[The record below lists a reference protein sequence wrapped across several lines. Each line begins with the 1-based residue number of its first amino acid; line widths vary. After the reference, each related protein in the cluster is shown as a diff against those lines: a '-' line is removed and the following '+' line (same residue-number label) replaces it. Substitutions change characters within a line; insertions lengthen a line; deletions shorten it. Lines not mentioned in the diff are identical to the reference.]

1 MPASAAKKPVIGR
14 EVFVAPSA
22 WVCGDVVLGD
32 QCTVMHHVVIRG
44 DVSAIRIGRRVN
56 VQDGTIIHTK
66 TGVPL
71 HVGDDVAIGHRAV
84 VHCTHVG
91 SHTLIGI
98 GAIVLDDCRIGR
110 DCVIA
115 AGALLPPGMLVPD
128 GKLVMGVPGRIVR
141 DVTQRDLD
149 YIDFVVEN
157 YVRLGAEHANGFY
170 PRANAIAAPVEPDMI
185 AGVPATQVRVMES
198 HEGGN

>member
-1 MPASAAKKPVIGR
+1 
-14 EVFVAPSA
+14 
-22 WVCGDVVLGD
+22 
-32 QCTVMHHVVIRG
+32 
-44 DVSAIRIGRRVN
+44 
-56 VQDGTIIHTK
+56 
-66 TGVPL
+66 
-71 HVGDDVAIGHRAV
+71 
-84 VHCTHVG
+84 VG

-157 YVRLGAEHANGFY
+157 YVRLGAEHANGFC

-185 AGVPATQVRVMES
+185 AGVPATQVRVMQS

>member
-1 MPASAAKKPVIGR
+1 MPASSRHRPVIGR
-14 EVFVAPSA
+14 EVFVAPTA
-22 WVCGDVVLGD
+22 WVCGEVVLGD
-32 QCTVMHHVVIRG
+32 HCTVMHHVVIRG

-56 VQDGTIIHTK
+56 VQDGAIIHTQ

-71 HVGDDVAIGHRAV
+71 HIDNDVAIGHRAV

-98 GAIVLDDCRIGR
+98 GAIVLDGGRIGR

-115 AGALLPPGMLVPD
+115 AGALLPPGMVVPD
-128 GKLVMGVPGRIVR
+128 GKVVMGVPGRIVR
-141 DVTQRDLD
+141 DVAQRDLD

-157 YVRLGAEHANGFY
+157 YVRLGTEHAAGLH
-170 PRANAIAAPVEPDMI
+170 PGVGASSGAVEPEMT
-185 AGVPATQVRVMES
+185 AA
-198 HEGGN
+198 